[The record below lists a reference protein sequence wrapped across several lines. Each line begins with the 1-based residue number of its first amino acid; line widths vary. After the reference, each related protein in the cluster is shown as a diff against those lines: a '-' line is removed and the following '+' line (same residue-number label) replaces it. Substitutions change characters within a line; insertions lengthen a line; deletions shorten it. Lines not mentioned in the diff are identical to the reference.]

1 MPVEDGSVQWPED
14 KSQYQPIERIT
25 FNPQKTFS
33 PERTAYA
40 GDVLSFNQFH
50 CLPVHRPLGNIMRVR
65 KLAYETSSK
74 YRHHMNAQA
83 RVELVSIDELPD

>member
-14 KSQYQPIERIT
+14 KSQYQPIARIT